1 MDERVE
7 NFIKQNINLIQNQ
20 NWEEVYN
27 KEFPD
32 GFTETLL
39 DCGINPL
46 EQGLNY
52 IPDYFLCEC
61 ETIKNFTIPDNI
73 TSIGD
78 SAFSSCDS
86 LTSIVI
92 PNSVTSIGRR
102 AFYGCTSLIEI
113 KYNAINC
120 EDLNF
125 NNYVFGKVGNN
136 GSGIKLII
144 GSNVKKIPMNLF
156 YINNSYSPKIVEIM
170 FEEDSVCESIG
181 ASAFSNCFNLTSV
194 TIGNSVTSIGR
205 CAFFN
210 CNNLTSVVIGNSVTS
225 IGDRAFYGCSSL
237 TNVVIPNSVTSID
250 NLAFKAC
257 EKLTYVKYLGTKREA
272 IKLGIGD
279 KSKEIWRRNSAIE
292 KIICTDGVIEL

>member
-20 NWEEVYN
+20 NWEEIYSE
-27 KEFPD
+27 EFPI
-32 GFTETLL
+32 GLTETLL

-46 EQGLNY
+46 KQGLNF
-52 IPDYFLCEC
+52 IPENFLCEC

-125 NNYVFGKVGNN
+125 DNYVFGKVGNN

-156 YINNSYSPKIVEIM
+156 YVNNSYSPKIVEIM

-181 ASAFSNCFNLTSV
+181 AGAFSSC
-194 TIGNSVTSIGR
+194 
-205 CAFFN
+205 
-210 CNNLTSVVIGNSVTS
+210 
-225 IGDRAFYGCSSL
+225 DSL

-250 NLAFKAC
+250 DLAFKAC

-279 KSKEIWRRNSAIE
+279 KSKEVWRRNSAIE